1 MKKILSILLAL
12 CMALTPTLAFGAG
25 SPTIKTLIK
34 TPPAITYELAEYD
47 EAIDLWTEV
56 MSDENMMSALMEIFG
71 GTEFQLDEML
81 YIKIDKPYT
90 KTAWSFMR
98 QYTKE
103 DTIVS
108 ILYGESIYVLTGT
121 VVNQKVIFDFT
132 DVAVGEY
139 DMLIVANP
147 VDGQ

>member
-12 CMALTPTLAFGAG
+12 CMALTPMLAFGAE

-34 TPPAITYELAEYD
+34 TQPAIVYELADYD
-47 EAIDLWTEV
+47 EAIDIWTEV
-56 MSDENMMSALMEIFG
+56 MSDENMMSVLMEIFG

-81 YIKIDKPYT
+81 YINVDKPYAGT
-90 KTAWSFMR
+90 SWSFMR

-103 DTIVS
+103 DTVVS
-108 ILYGESIYVLTGT
+108 ILYGESIYVLTGSIIDG
-121 VVNQKVIFDFT
+121 KVIFDFT
-132 DVAVGEY
+132 DIAVGEY

-147 VDGQ
+147 EDGQ